1 MEELKGYPPM
11 GGCRKG
17 QLLRKTGCNRPVLWR
32 EWEVNRWQM
41 MLMSKEWW
49 MKGGKE
55 DQDRDERT
63 E

>member
-1 MEELKGYPPM
+1 M

-17 QLLRKTGCNRPVLWR
+17 QLLRKSGCNRPVLWR